1 MINRFIRSCS
11 FTKDINYIFYTSK
24 ELNEKYT
31 FNLIQNGNKT
41 PLQMTFGDPAE
52 GEDDLDRIF
61 NEKHEDKDKKDKKK
75 DKEEDEDE
83 D

>member
-1 MINRFIRSCS
+1 
-11 FTKDINYIFYTSK
+11 
-24 ELNEKYT
+24 
-31 FNLIQNGNKT
+31 
-41 PLQMTFGDPAE
+41 MTFGDPAE